1 MNLSDRKIAEKVI
14 EGTSSKENATR
25 LVHWFASSMEGQQT
39 LSDMIDRDAYMMED
53 NPEIR
58 TMITP
63 MQSDGVFEKIQAQI
77 SRKRLI
83 RLSLRVAAVLL
94 PFIVIVGLG
103 FYINSR
109 VDLFGPTVY
118 AEMYVPKGEKARV
131 LFQDGTEVFLNSDSK
146 IRYPKKFGFKK
157 RNVYLQG
164 EAYFNV
170 ASGKRPFIVETG
182 NVNVRVLGTSFNI
195 NSYDSD
201 KTIRVVLDEGRVLF
215 NSPTNRYQL
224 SPGQQLIY
232 DKAKGSF
239 LLQNLSRSSNLSLW
253 KNNILYL
260 RDTPLEE
267 VLQILERN
275 HNVSFF
281 VKDPSVFKYSYT
293 ITTEEKRLENILEEL
308 QKIAPVKFTRRHDGF
323 DVLGS

>member
-14 EGTSSKENATR
+14 DGVSSKENATR
-25 LVHWFASSMEGQQT
+25 LVQWFASSIEGQQT
-39 LSDMIDRDAYMMED
+39 LSEMIDRDAYLMED
-53 NPEIR
+53 NSEIR

-63 MQSDGVFEKIQAQI
+63 MQSDNLFEKIQAQI
-77 SRKRLI
+77 SRKRVV

-94 PFIVIVGLG
+94 PFIVIAGLG

-118 AEMYVPKGEKARV
+118 VEMYVPKGEKARMF
-131 LFQDGTEVFLNSDSK
+131 FQDGTEVFLNSDSK

-215 NSPTNRYQL
+215 TSPANRYQL

-281 VKDPSVFKYSYT
+281 VKDPSVYKYSYT
-293 ITTEEKRLENILEEL
+293 IITEEKRLENILQEL
-308 QKIAPVKFTRRHDGF
+308 QKIAPVKFARRDDGF
-323 DVLGS
+323 EVFGS